1 MNIYVLMLWSK
12 LFIPT
17 LRETP
22 AEAEVISH
30 QLLLRAGYIRQLSA
44 GIYSY
49 LLLAQRSL
57 LKIEEIV
64 REEMNAI
71 GGQEML
77 LPALNPA
84 EIWQESGRWEVMGE
98 NLFRLK
104 DRFGRDLC
112 LGMTHEE
119 VMTSIARGE
128 LRSYKQLP
136 QIWYQ
141 IQTKFRDEPRPKSG
155 LLRVRQFLMKD
166 SYTFDLDAAGLDVAY
181 GKHHD
186 AYCRIFDR
194 CGLEYMVVEA
204 DPGAM
209 GGSQSQEFMVASD
222 AGEDFVVHC
231 KQCGYAAN
239 MEKAVSRHSAPAIPD
254 PEGNLEPEE
263 FHTPGFK
270 TIAEV
275 AQFTGLPES
284 SQMKSLVMVADG
296 NPVLVM
302 LRGDHQLNE
311 TKLRSVL
318 GASDL
323 RPAFAHEILQWFG
336 ANAGSLGPVGVKN
349 MRVLADS
356 ALEGRRNM
364 IAGANKD
371 DYHLR
376 NVTPGEDFRP
386 EFFNLRHV
394 NSGDL
399 CAGCDGELSV
409 VKAIEL
415 GHIFKLGYRYS
426 EPMGLRV
433 LGEDGKEVTP
443 TMGCYGI
450 GIERILSCAIELFHD
465 KDGISLPAPIA
476 PFSVVITPVNYSD
489 AKQKEAANML
499 YRECQMAGIDALLDD
514 RDERPGVKFKDADL
528 IGIPYRITV
537 GKKLSEGKA
546 EFIERRSR
554 ATEDVPVEKVLA
566 HLQEKLMAA
575 SSAPALGQPK

>member
-1 MNIYVLMLWSK
+1 MRWSS

-17 LRETP
+17 LREVP

-57 LKIEEIV
+57 LKIQQIV
-64 REEMNAI
+64 REEMNRI
-71 GGQEML
+71 GAQEML
-77 LPALNPA
+77 LPALHPA
-84 EIWQESGRWEVMGE
+84 ELWQESGRWEIMGD

-104 DRFGRDLC
+104 DRFGRPLC

-141 IQTKFRDEPRPKSG
+141 IQNKFRDEPRPKSG

-166 SYTFDLDAAGLDVAY
+166 SYSFDLDAAGLDVSY
-181 GKHHD
+181 QKHHD

-194 CGLEYMVVEA
+194 CGLEYVVVEA
-204 DPGAM
+204 DSGAM

-222 AGEDFVVHC
+222 AGEDIVVHC

-239 MEKAVSRHSAPAIPD
+239 LEKATSTPVAPGVAD
-254 PEGNLEPEE
+254 PEGDLSPEE
-263 FHTPGFK
+263 FHTPGSK

-275 AQFTGLPES
+275 AALTKLPET

-296 NPVLVM
+296 TPVLVM
-302 LRGDHQLNE
+302 VRGDHQLSE
-311 TKLRSVL
+311 TKLAGVL
-318 GASDL
+318 KASEV
-323 RPAFAHEILQWFG
+323 RPAQASEILEWFG
-336 ANAGSLGPVGVKN
+336 ANAGSLGPVGVKRL
-349 MRVLADS
+349 RVLADT
-356 ALEGRRNM
+356 ALQGRRNM

-376 NVTPGEDFRP
+376 HVTPGEDFTP
-386 EFFNLRHV
+386 EYFDLRQTV
-394 NSGDL
+394 KGDACL
-399 CAGCDGELSV
+399 RCNGVLDV
-409 VKAIEL
+409 TKTVEL

-426 EPMGLRV
+426 DSMGLRV
-433 LGEDGKEVTP
+433 LGEDGKEVAP
-443 TMGCYGI
+443 IMGSYGI
-450 GIERILSCAIELFHD
+450 GIERVLTCAIELFHD
-465 KDGISLPAPIA
+465 KDGMALPAAIA
-476 PFSVVITPVNYSD
+476 PFTVVITPVNFAD
-489 AKQKEAANML
+489 DLQREAAL
-499 YRECQMAGIDALLDD
+499 KVYAECQAAGIDALLDD

-537 GKKLSEGKA
+537 GKKLVGGKL
-546 EFIERRSR
+546 EFVER
-554 ATEDVPVEKVLA
+554 ATKQSSDIAVAEAVCELKRR
-566 HLQEKLMAA
+566 LQ
-575 SSAPALGQPK
+575 